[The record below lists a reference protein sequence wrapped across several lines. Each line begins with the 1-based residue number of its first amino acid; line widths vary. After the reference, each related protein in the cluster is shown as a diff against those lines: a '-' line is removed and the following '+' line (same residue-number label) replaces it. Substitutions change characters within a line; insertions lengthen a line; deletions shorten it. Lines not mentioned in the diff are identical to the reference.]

1 MKTKDVLEII
11 VAGLVLNPQKVKIN
25 EKLTEM
31 GMVYE
36 IECDPSDRKYIIGKK
51 GSTFRALLTIVRKIG
66 TKNKQAV
73 YLKIKEENEP
83 KNQK

>member
-36 IECDPSDRKYIIGKK
+36 IECDPNDRKFIIGKK
-51 GSTFRALLTIVRKIG
+51 GSTFRALLTIARKIG

-83 KNQK
+83 KNKK